1 MNRLKCTEFD
11 ALLCDYLDGVA
22 DAGQR
27 AMAEAHIAECGECAD
42 LARDARAALA
52 FVERTEEVDVPQQL
66 VTQILYQIPTKMS
79 GRLSVRTGVR
89 GWVNRLLE
97 PVLQPRYVMG
107 AMLTILSLAMM
118 TRCAGAPDHPLNAS
132 DLDPVRLW
140 TALDDRVHRS
150 WERTVKTYE
159 SMRLVYEVQTRL
171 REWKSQQPE
180 DEAGVAENS
189 AAVKN
194 QAGSQQDSSKND
206 SRRLPLRTPQA
217 GGAAAASSGNTSGA
231 APRSTR

>member
-1 MNRLKCTEFD
+1 MNPLTCTEFD
-11 ALLCDYLDGVA
+11 ALLCDYLDGAV
-22 DAGQR
+22 DARQK
-27 AMAEAHIAECGECAD
+27 ALLESHTAECAECAE
-42 LARDARAALA
+42 LARDAGAAIA
-52 FVERTEEVDVPQQL
+52 FIDRTSEVDVPQQL
-66 VTQILYQIPTKMS
+66 VTKILYQIPTKMS
-79 GRLSVRTGVR
+79 GRLASRTGVR
-89 GWVNRLLE
+89 GWFNRLLE

-140 TALDDRVHRS
+140 TALDDRVHRT

-171 REWKSQQPE
+171 REWKTQQPE
-180 DEAGVAENS
+180 DEAGLAENP
-189 AAVKN
+189 AGVKG
-194 QAGSQQDSSKND
+194 QASSKND
-206 SRRLPLRTPQA
+206 ARRLPLRAPQA
-217 GGAAAASSGNTSGA
+217 GGAAAGSSGNTAGS